1 MKSKIIV
8 LLSLVVLA
16 SCSAPRYSYYFDH
29 YNYNAGKKQP
39 PPVKER
45 ATLSIDSQMLM
56 ASAAEQPLVISKTP
70 SESVTLAKNTY
81 LQMTKMEQ
89 KEFRHNLKKEIKTYV
104 KANKKAGSVESAKI
118 SNAMDHDL
126 KLAAIFGAIG
136 VVGLILNSVSVA
148 FGIIGGIAL
157 IVGIVFLVMWIIRQ

>member
-1 MKSKIIV
+1 M
-8 LLSLVVLA
+8 
-16 SCSAPRYSYYFDH
+16 
-29 YNYNAGKKQP
+29 
-39 PPVKER
+39 ER
-45 ATLSIDSQMLM
+45 
-56 ASAAEQPLVISKTP
+56 
-70 SESVTLAKNTY
+70 
-81 LQMTKMEQ
+81 

-104 KANKKAGSVESAKI
+104 KAKKKAGSVESVKS

>member
-8 LLSLVVLA
+8 LLALVVLA
-16 SCSAPRYSYYFDH
+16 SCSAPKYSYYFDH

-39 PPVKER
+39 QSVKEI
-45 ATLSIDSQMLM
+45 ATISMNSQILM
-56 ASAAEQPLVISKTP
+56 ASAAEQPAVISEA
-70 SESVTLAKNTY
+70 SAESAPLVKNTY
-81 LQMTKMEQ
+81 LQMTKMER

-104 KANKKAGSVESAKI
+104 KAKKKAGSVESVKN
-118 SNAMDHDL
+118 SNAMDNDL

-157 IVGIVFLVMWIIRQ
+157 IVGTVFLVMWIIRQ